1 MKARGASRVVLLM
14 AVAVAALV
22 PSLQSAYKGH
32 GNDRDVQALLE
43 VHPGLRGTAAD
54 SCETCHRS
62 GTVPGPAHAPA
73 PRHVSHCDYCHAVTD
88 FGKKPAGPTLNA
100 YGLAYRAAG
109 RGAQA
114 IKALDGQDPDSDGVP
129 SGTELRQGTNPGDA
143 ASHPGLPLAPHR
155 AFTLQEI
162 RSLSPV
168 VSARIFLN
176 SEKSR
181 GGDTYH
187 HYRGNRLSQV
197 LDAVGLAPGAQS
209 VDVIAIDGYETTLT
223 LDELRRSWPQ
233 PRVAG
238 GLDRSNLGE
247 CGWVSYGPGPEGGAA
262 GLPAAPVLL
271 AFEENGVMLEPA
283 RLDPASGRITGKGSL
298 RVVVPQ
304 FEPGPPDLPLTA
316 DAACAARVAPEHRYN
331 AAYDHNAGRSVGAVA
346 ALRVNPLPRGTRDV
360 NWRALSGG
368 GERVV
373 VFGALQDRVRGRAP
387 AK

>member
-73 PRHVSHCDYCHAVTD
+73 PRQVSHCDYCHVVTR
-88 FGKKPAGPTLNA
+88 FGQKPAGPTLNA

-114 IKALDGQDPDSDGVP
+114 IKALGGQDADRDGAP
-129 SGTELRQGTNPGDA
+129 NDAELRQGTNPGDA
-143 ASHPGLPLAPHR
+143 ASHPGLPPAPHR
-155 AFTLQEI
+155 AFTPEDI
-162 RSLSPV
+162 RSLSPI

-187 HYRGNRLSQV
+187 HYRGNRLAQL
-197 LDAVGLAPGAQS
+197 LDAVGLAPGARS
-209 VDVIAIDGYETTLT
+209 VDLIATDGYETTIT
-223 LDELRRSWPQ
+223 LDEARRAWAQ
-233 PRVAG
+233 PDVVG
-238 GLDRSNLGE
+238 GLDRSSLGE
-247 CGWVSYGPGPEGGAA
+247 CGWVSYGPGPAGGKTA
-262 GLPAAPVLL
+262 LPAASVLL
-271 AFEENGVMLEPA
+271 AFEENGVPFDRA
-283 RLDPASGRITGKGSL
+283 RLDPASGRILGKGPL
-298 RVVVPQ
+298 RAVVPQ
-304 FEPGPPDLPLTA
+304 FDSGPPDLPLTA
-316 DAACAARVAPEHRYN
+316 DPACSTRVAPEHRYA
-331 AAYDHNAGRSVGAVA
+331 AAYDHNAGRCVSAVA
-346 ALRVNPLPRGTRDV
+346 AVRVNPLPHGTRDV
-360 NWRALSGG
+360 DWRTLAGD

-373 VFGALQDRVRGRAP
+373 IFGALRDGARAR
-387 AK
+387 